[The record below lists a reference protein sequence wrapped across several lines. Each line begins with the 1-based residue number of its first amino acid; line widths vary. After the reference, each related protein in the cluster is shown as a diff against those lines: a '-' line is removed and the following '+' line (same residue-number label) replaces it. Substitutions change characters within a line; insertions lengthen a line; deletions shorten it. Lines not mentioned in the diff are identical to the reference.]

1 LPSAL
6 ARQAS
11 GRVGGGHDAWRNP
24 IIHPRRTLKSKNTA
38 AGFALSESV
47 AANVAIEPSPRSER
61 SVPSLFVIQGPDQG
75 EMFELDQGPQGL
87 GRDASNAIQVHDS
100 EVSRR
105 HAQFAYDGT
114 QCTLTDL
121 GSSNGTYLNGKR
133 VEDPCVLS
141 NSDRVQV
148 GGTLMLY
155 TDPAENPPED
165 LSDKIDIV
173 AREYGTDRSH
183 IVRAMSQRE
192 GSELLAFDVDS
203 NASPW
208 LARARSNLQIMYH
221 TALAVSHTLD
231 IDQLLD
237 RIMQLIFEW
246 VEADRGCIM
255 ILDQQTKGLVPKV
268 RRDRQGF
275 ASSEKL
281 AISKTI
287 LDYVMQHN
295 EGVWTS
301 DAREDDRWDH
311 AASIVQLG
319 VREAIC
325 VPMQG
330 RYDVVGVIYIDT
342 SSTPQRIIQQKG
354 HQNKFTEEHL
364 KLMIAIGHQAA
375 LAVEDTRYYS
385 AMMQAERLA
394 AMGQTIA
401 MLSHHIKNI
410 LQGISGGSYL
420 IERGLEQHDESV
432 VRKGWGMVERNQGRI
447 SALVMDML
455 TFSKEREP
463 DPVPSDLNQVVG
475 EVVELVQSRAAE
487 QGVTLHWRAGQNM
500 PIVTFDP
507 EGIHRAVLNVAT
519 NAVDACEDREHP
531 EVTIATEYCPT
542 ESVVRVTVQDNGCGI
557 PPEEIE
563 RIFTIFVSHKGGRGT
578 GLGLPVSQK
587 ILKEHGGDIRVTS
600 TLGSGSCFTLELPAT
615 TAPPAA
621 AQTGEI
627 PAEQI

>member
-1 LPSAL
+1 
-6 ARQAS
+6 
-11 GRVGGGHDAWRNP
+11 
-24 IIHPRRTLKSKNTA
+24 
-38 AGFALSESV
+38 
-47 AANVAIEPSPRSER
+47 
-61 SVPSLFVIQGPDQG
+61 
-75 EMFELDQGPQGL
+75 MFELDQGPQGL
-87 GRDASNAIQVHDS
+87 GRDASNSIQVHDS

-114 QCTLTDL
+114 HCTLTDL
-121 GSSNGTYLNGKR
+121 GSSNGTYVNGKR
-133 VEDPCVLS
+133 LEEPCVLS

-255 ILDQQTKGLVPKV
+255 ILDDQNKGLVPKV

-420 IERGLEQHDESV
+420 IERGLEQHDENV

-487 QGVTLHWRAGQNM
+487 QGVSLHWRPGENV
-500 PIVTFDP
+500 PVVTFDP

-519 NAVDACEDREHP
+519 NAVDACEGRERP
-531 EVTIATEYCPT
+531 EVTISTEYCPA
-542 ESVVRVTVQDNGCGI
+542 EGIVRVAVQDNGCGI
-557 PPEEIE
+557 PPEELE

-600 TLGSGSCFTLELPAT
+600 TLGEGSCFTLQLPAT
-615 TAPPAA
+615 TSPPAA

-627 PAEQI
+627 PAEQL